1 MDCSI
6 YIKKNTYVYNVPINI
21 KKKLF
26 FVKIAA
32 LIVYNNIKT
41 NYFYMNIV
49 KNNVLLLNK

>member
-1 MDCSI
+1 MDFSI